1 MDCSSPLFLQQF
13 RMPCKVA
20 SADIWGFHTDV
31 LIVTKLALRRSP
43 YLPVPEASFSSL
55 CVQASSATSQGLF
68 EDVHLGSGGCSHRCW
83 LWYQQYAGRW
93 GVKLVWVNTNMTS
106 CGWVSIQVEIQAIGW
121 LPHWFSQVEHLP
133 HWFFT
138 ANWILFVCSLEIASF
153 LFLFCTYLA
162 LYYIGLLLLPVNV
175 NQLFLR
181 KLSVTLKKIFNLTGL
196 CFPHLLN
203 GGGGFSLDCL
213 ETGENSLCL
222 VGG

>member
-1 MDCSSPLFLQQF
+1 MFTWGQVDAPIDVDSGTSNMLAGGVWSWFGWIQIWHHVVGYQF
-13 RMPCKVA
+13 RWKYRPLVGCPI
-20 SADIWGFHTDV
+20 DFHRLSIC
-31 LIVTKLALRRSP
+31 LI
-43 YLPVPEASFSSL
+43 
-55 CVQASSATSQGLF
+55 
-68 EDVHLGSGGCSHRCW
+68 D
-83 LWYQQYAGRW
+83 
-93 GVKLVWVNTNMTS
+93 
-106 CGWVSIQVEIQAIGW
+106 
-121 LPHWFSQVEHLP
+121 
-133 HWFFT
+133 FFT

-203 GGGGFSLDCL
+203 GGGGSSLDCL

-222 VGG
+222 VGGEIGSVGELSPWTYINIRLRVYTLQ